1 MRRGL
6 SPGDLG
12 DLLDLPLTATLAT
25 YERNGP
31 VRLSAVWHEWSDGG
45 FTIVIGVDGVIARHL
60 RHDPRAAI
68 TVHES
73 VPPWR
78 GIEVRTVAA
87 VTGEDAREADG
98 RMARRYLSPE
108 AAKQFAAADRG
119 AQVVVR
125 LVPGELRAWDFAD
138 DDLA

>member
-12 DLLDLPLTATLAT
+12 DLLDRPLTATLAT
-25 YERNGP
+25 YEHSEQ

-60 RHDPRAAI
+60 RRDPRAAI

-78 GIEVRTVAA
+78 GIEVRTVA
-87 VTGEDAREADG
+87 VFTEEDAREADG
-98 RMARRYLSPE
+98 RMARRYLPPG
-108 AAKQFAAADRG
+108 AAERFVAADRG
-119 AQVVVR
+119 PQVVVR